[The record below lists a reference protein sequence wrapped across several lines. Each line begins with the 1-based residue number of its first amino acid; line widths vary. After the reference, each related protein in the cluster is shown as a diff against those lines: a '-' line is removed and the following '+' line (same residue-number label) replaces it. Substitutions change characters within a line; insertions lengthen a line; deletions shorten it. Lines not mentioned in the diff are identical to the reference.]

1 MASPDNFDPL
11 IPIPNDTFSSVPT
24 WDFYTPTGT
33 LIYQTGFTISPVPG
47 TVSVSQVGPPII
59 GTVTQVN
66 GGIGIQTSPVA
77 GITVSGSVS
86 LTPAPS
92 TLTPGSY
99 SYAGVTVNEFG
110 RIVTAYV
117 GTEPIVSALADFPVI
132 VTGAAP
138 TLTVDIAA
146 GSTTQPGAVQLND
159 TLLSTSSS
167 LALTANQ
174 GYILNQDVNSV
185 NISVEGQFY
194 AGLLSV
200 VTGAMVSTTLLGSA
214 AGFTIGLSL
223 PLPGPVSSEGFVV
236 ASDSG
241 PYTPPGG
248 TTSYN
253 VKAGDRFYCGLTSWV
268 FIRETLDYPYA
279 TTTVPGLVQLARPG
293 DVPSFTDNRLVVT
306 PASLANIDAS
316 TTSRGFVR
324 LASDSETLA
333 LSSPVKAVTPANLNA
348 LAASPLQRGI
358 VDLTTSPS
366 SPSITSA
373 ASAAALNT
381 VYVSAILKSQIT
393 QNADLIVG
401 LSNATPTTLSKGT
414 EAYNLQVDILN
425 PTGLDWKPVDAPANI
440 PVGTVFWFSSGDTLK
455 LPTNWAYCN
464 GATASSAAESSP
476 GVPNPYY
483 ALFQIIGYTYGGTGS
498 TFNLP
503 NLLGSFARGWSGSG
517 GTSGPIDSPRVFGS
531 SQPSSVVTHTHVL
544 PSLSHSDHTLIIS
557 DPGHNHFAK
566 SGTVIGSGPG
576 WFGNKGTNNGGGENG
591 QNITN
596 VSLLIDSGL
605 TDTYTSLTN
614 TAPTPADNTR
624 PVNMALCPI
633 IKYTYGNET
642 IPGPPTRDYYLS
654 TTPIAAT
661 VNTVITTTV
670 QTINVPVGTTLYWE
684 LSGAGIDA
692 SFFTPA
698 GLTGT
703 TTVGG
708 GGVATIVNTFAAALP
723 AGGPYTLQIN
733 IYTDA
738 TRLDLVGN
746 PTYVTVTP

>member
-11 IPIPNDTFSSVPT
+11 IPIPNDPFDSVPT
-24 WDFYTPTGT
+24 WDFYTPSGT

-47 TVSVSQVGPPII
+47 TVSVAQVGPPII

-66 GGIGIQTSPVA
+66 GGTGIQTSPVT

-86 LTPAPS
+86 LIPAPS

-99 SYAGVTVNEFG
+99 RYAGATVNEFG

-117 GTEPIVSALADFPVI
+117 GTEPVISALADFPVS
-132 VTGAAP
+132 VTGTAP
-138 TLTVDIAA
+138 TLTVAIAA

-185 NISVEGQFY
+185 NTSVEGQFY

-214 AGFTIGLSL
+214 AGFTVGLSL

-306 PASLANIDAS
+306 PASLANVDAS
-316 TTSRGFVR
+316 TISRGFVR

-333 LSSPVKAVTPANLNA
+333 LSSPVKAITPANLNA

-358 VDLTTSPS
+358 VDLTTSLS
-366 SPSITSA
+366 SPSISTA

-381 VYVSAILKSQIT
+381 AYVSAILKSQIT
-393 QNADLIVG
+393 QTGELIVG
-401 LSNATPTTLSKGT
+401 LSNATPSTLAKGT
-414 EAYNLQVDILN
+414 EAYTLQVDVLN
-425 PTGLDWKPVDAPANI
+425 PVGVSWKPVDAPANI
-440 PVGTVFWFSSGDTLK
+440 PVGTVFWYSSGNPLK

-464 GATASSAAESSP
+464 GATASTAAESSP

-483 ALFQIIGYTYGGTGS
+483 DLFQVIGFTYGGAGA

-503 NLLGSFARGWSGSG
+503 NLLGKFTRGWSGSG

-531 SQPSSVVTHTHVL
+531 TQTSSVVTHTHVL
-544 PSLSHSDHTLIIS
+544 PSLAHSDHPITLS
-557 DPGHNHFAK
+557 DPGHSHRPT
-566 SGTVIGSGPG
+566 SGSVIGPNDG
-576 WFGNKGTNNGGGENG
+576 WIGNKGTNNNNG
-591 QNITN
+591 ANGNAFTN
-596 VSLLIDSGL
+596 VSLLLNSGL
-605 TDTYTSLTN
+605 TGTYTSLTN

-633 IKYTYGNET
+633 IKYTYGNEAQ
-642 IPGPPTRDYYLS
+642 PGPPTRDYYLT

-670 QTINVPVGTTLYWE
+670 RTINVPFGTTLYWE

-692 SFFTPA
+692 SFFTPT

-708 GGVATIVNTFAAALP
+708 GGVATIVNTFAAVLP

-733 IYTDA
+733 TYTDA
-738 TRLDLVGN
+738 ARLNLVGN